1 MSQLPKSI
9 IALDVGAKRV
19 GVAVASLIARL
30 PRPLMT
36 LERERD
42 FFAELEKLIV
52 SEDAGALVVGFPR
65 GMQGQSTAQTTA
77 TEDFVVDLRQHV
89 SLPIVFQDE
98 ALTSNKAETELEARG
113 RNYSKADIDALAA
126 TYILED
132 FLSEHALLSDLKEL
146 EG

>member
-1 MSQLPKSI
+1 MPQPPKSI
-9 IALDVGAKRV
+9 IALDVGSVRV

-30 PRPLMT
+30 PRPLTT

-42 FFAELEKLIV
+42 FFAELEKLIKD
-52 SEDAGALVVGFPR
+52 EDAGALVVGFPR

-77 TEDFVVDLRQHV
+77 TEDFVIDLRQHV

-98 ALTSNKAETELEARG
+98 ALTSNKAEAELEARG
-113 RNYSKADIDALAA
+113 RNYAKADVDALAA

>member
-1 MSQLPKSI
+1 MPLTPKSI

-30 PRPLMT
+30 PRPLTT
-36 LERERD
+36 LDRDRD
-42 FFAELEKLIV
+42 FFAELEKLITE
-52 SEDAGALVVGFPR
+52 EDAGALVVGFPR
-65 GMQGQSTAQTTA
+65 GMQGQSTAQTAA
-77 TEDFVVDLRQHV
+77 TEDFVVDLKQHV

-98 ALTSNKAETELEARG
+98 ALTSNKAEAELEARG

-132 FLSEHALLSDLKEL
+132 FLSEHTLLSDLKEL
-146 EG
+146 KG

>member
-1 MSQLPKSI
+1 MPPQNPKSI

-30 PRPLMT
+30 PRPLIT
-36 LERERD
+36 LDRERD
-42 FFAELEKLIV
+42 FFAELEKLIRQ
-52 SEDAGALVVGFPR
+52 EDAGALVVGFPR

-89 SLPIVFQDE
+89 ALPIVFQDE
-98 ALTSNKAETELEARG
+98 ALTSKNAEVELEARG

-132 FLSEHALLSDLKEL
+132 FLSEHSLISDLREL
-146 EG
+146 K